1 MLIFGKDILN
11 HKIITADNEESKTKV
26 DDLLLNKKTY
36 NLDYLLFI
44 EKNPENYDG
53 QNRIDTSMDNV
64 INSAGGQTAANTPPI
79 TGEDS
84 ILKSYDKETRY
95 VSFNNV
101 IEVTEHYVKVGG
113 VDQQLHDPVDSIA
126 TSAII
131 GKKVKTNNDEA
142 LGKVIDIV
150 IDWETRR
157 VVGLALAD
165 GFWAKLVSEE
175 NRFLRLKETMDWGP
189 EEIIVPNHFKD
200 YLVDSV
206 NEIIG

>member
-11 HKIITADNEESKTKV
+11 QKIITADNEESKTKV

-36 NLDYLLFI
+36 DLDYLLFV
-44 EKNPENYDG
+44 EKNPEKYDD
-53 QNRIDTSMDNV
+53 QNRVETSLDNV
-64 INSAGGQTAANTPPI
+64 VNSSGGQTAMNTPPV
-79 TGEDS
+79 TAEDTIS
-84 ILKSYDKETRY
+84 KSYDKKTRY
-95 VSFNNV
+95 VSIND
-101 IEVTEHYVKVGG
+101 VTELTERYVKISG

-131 GKKVKTNNDEA
+131 GKKVKTDSDET
-142 LGKVIDIV
+142 LGKVIDVV
-150 IDWETRR
+150 IDWDNRR

-175 NRFLRLKETMDWGP
+175 NRFLCLEETMDWGP

-200 YLVDSV
+200 HLVDSV
-206 NEIIG
+206 NEIRG